1 MCKGLLCFCYA
12 EISLKKGR
20 VTGSLHTSDFA
31 DTIFLKR
38 LIFRLAEQKLR
49 AVITAACTQFSRER
63 KSHPAGQN
71 YLRLCSCARTT
82 CGTRADGCGLTMIDL
97 ELEIK

>member
-38 LIFRLAEQKLR
+38 LIFRLAKQELR
-49 AVITAACTQFSRER
+49 EVITSACTQFSRER

-71 YLRLCSCARTT
+71 YLWHKS
-82 CGTRADGCGLTMIDL
+82 
-97 ELEIK
+97 